1 MARPLVRRY
10 TSSMIGKSL
19 STPFPLAA
27 ILIFAMVPAAFAAG
41 TAKRPTQ
48 TELPGVQGDYRIVRP
63 APEPDDDAASAPT
76 GQFKIGD
83 MDVRIG
89 GSVTIDI
96 GVGSLPRPRR

>member
-1 MARPLVRRY
+1 
-10 TSSMIGKSL
+10 MIGKSP
-19 STPFPLAA
+19 STSFPLAA
-27 ILIFAMVPAAFAAG
+27 ILIFAIVPAAFAAG
-41 TAKRPTQ
+41 TAERPAQ

-63 APEPDDDAASAPT
+63 APEPEDNATSTPT

-96 GVGSLPRPRR
+96 GVGALPPPRR

>member
-1 MARPLVRRY
+1 M
-10 TSSMIGKSL
+10 TGKSL

-41 TAKRPTQ
+41 TAKRPAQ

-63 APEPDDDAASAPT
+63 APEPDDDAASTPT

-96 GVGSLPRPRR
+96 GAGSLPPPRR